1 MQANTTSLSPATSPP
16 SAAASLVGW
25 TWMATDI
32 QVGAAIWRLQCWNM
46 PLEIL
51 VHFLSWNW
59 SQTHQLISTIVTV
72 VVTGMACIFE
82 IDLLLAAHKTR
93 DWDIVQ
99 LCLLSGHCC
108 CSRKTCNTE
117 AWTVDT
123 IPQCWHTSHAFSS
136 FSYMYFHNFVLDV
149 IDQNIQSSVHLH
161 QAFVVY
167 FASTNLEEVGLKAD
181 TSTNMVFL

>member
-1 MQANTTSLSPATSPP
+1 MQANATSHSPATSPP

-25 TWMATDI
+25 TWTATDI
-32 QVGAAIWRLQCWNM
+32 QVGAAMWRLQCWNM

-51 VHFLSWNW
+51 VHFLNRNW

-82 IDLLLAAHKTR
+82 IDLLLDAHKTR
-93 DWDIVQ
+93 DRDIVQ

-117 AWTVDT
+117 ARAQYPDAD
-123 IPQCWHTSHAFSS
+123 IHRMPSLHSHTCTSIILFWMKLSKIS
-136 FSYMYFHNFVLDV
+136 KVLCAY
-149 IDQNIQSSVHLH
+149 IKHLL
-161 QAFVVY
+161 FTLRLLI
-167 FASTNLEEVGLKAD
+167 SKK
-181 TSTNMVFL
+181 